1 MKSELEVLNE
11 VAAEINRRL
20 PDAGAVAENIA
31 GEGFYVNATIEVKGL
46 NQRRLITIGTA
57 NDSWGASVHDF
68 GGDDLYGEIYT
79 DLPPDFTDAAAIVDA
94 ILNGEFV
101 ASNP

>member
-20 PDAGAVAENIA
+20 PDDAGAVTENI
-31 GEGFYVNATIEVKGL
+31 GGISYVSATIEVKGL

-57 NDSWGASVHDF
+57 NDSWGASVHDL

-79 DLPPDFTDAAAIVDA
+79 DLPSDFTDVVTIVNS

>member
-1 MKSELEVLNE
+1 MKSEHEVFNQI
-11 VAAEINRRL
+11 AAEINRRL
-20 PDAGAVAENIA
+20 PDAGAVAEKA
-31 GEGFYVNATIEVKGL
+31 EGGVLCVNATIDVKGL
-46 NQRRLITIGTA
+46 NQRRLITVGTA
-57 NDSWGASVHDF
+57 NDSFGASVHDL

-79 DLPPDFTDAAAIVDA
+79 DLPSDTTDVVAIVDA